1 MKASRP
7 TQVRLVLSRELLD
20 YRRQRRVW
28 RRLFLQPLLL
38 VLLLSAPVLLLRS
51 AEAETRK
58 ATFTVGVQ
66 GDVDAVPGLRASLE
80 KPPLKLRTV
89 DDGGR
94 AVVSDA
100 ADTALVVP
108 GGARDLVSRGEP
120 VPLRVLAMP
129 AENDSRFASE
139 ALSRRLAELREQRAA
154 EALSVEGLPRA
165 LVAPFDFKTVDL
177 SVSSGQGTRFGLGQA
192 IPPLLVIQLFGLMAA
207 AEERLAGAKDRR
219 VLEPLLVLPFR
230 RIDILLGIGA
240 ATMSAGLAAA
250 GLLFIP
256 LVVGLSV
263 AVAAISDT
271 VAGPLE
277 VTAALLVGVVLFGL
291 VFTALGLYAGARAH
305 SGGEGSVFV
314 TVAQVTVFAVM
325 SVTPFLA
332 QVQADGP
339 LLLVPVLGPMLLVRD
354 AVASGFE
361 AGPTAL
367 TLLGAVAVTGLLLRR
382 AVALVDSE
390 GSVLRAAR

>member
-1 MKASRP
+1 MKASRFGH
-7 TQVRLVLSRELLD
+7 VRLVLSRELLD

-58 ATFTVGVQ
+58 ATFTVGVE
-66 GDVDAVPGLRASLE
+66 GDVDAVPGLRAALE
-80 KPPLKLRTV
+80 RAPLQLRTV
-89 DDGGR
+89 EDGGR

-100 ADTALVVP
+100 TDTAVIVP
-108 GGARDLVSRGEP
+108 DEARARVARGDP
-120 VPLRVLAMP
+120 VPLRVLVMP
-129 AENDSRFASE
+129 EENDSRFGSE

-154 EALSVEGLPRA
+154 EALSTEGLPRTI
-165 LVAPFDFKTVDL
+165 VAPFDLETVDL
-177 SVSSGQGTRFGLGQA
+177 TVSSGRGTRFGLAQA

-230 RIDILLGIGA
+230 RVDILLGIGA

-250 GLLFIP
+250 ALLFIP

-271 VAGPLE
+271 VAGPFE
-277 VTAALLVGVVLFGL
+277 VAAALLLGVVLFGL

-325 SVTPFLA
+325 SVTPFLTD
-332 QVQADGP
+332 VPGEGP
-339 LLLVPVLGPMLLVRD
+339 LLVVPVLGPMLLVRD
-354 AVASGFE
+354 AVASGFD
-361 AGPTAL
+361 AGPTAV
-367 TLLGAVAVTGLLLRR
+367 TLLGALAVTGLLLRR
-382 AVALVDSE
+382 AVAFVDSE